1 MPAQRGS
8 PARATHGKPHVRR
21 GVWPITK
28 GKARATGLL
37 LTAAAAITAVTA
49 GCGKAPPPPQ
59 VWYDGPQR
67 VTMYSPSQV
76 HAVDRS
82 LGYTVVEPVAA
93 VRGTARLP
101 LTEVIVTEVM
111 GRKLIHYEFGNLH
124 QNWDLVSEAPVA
136 QTPLAYD
143 PNARAVTFAA
153 RGRGI
158 EITANLAPATVE
170 RIVRRLGGPPGAVP
184 GG

>member
-1 MPAQRGS
+1 M
-8 PARATHGKPHVRR
+8 
-21 GVWPITK
+21 WPISK
-28 GKARATGLL
+28 GKFHAPLFTLTG
-37 LTAAAAITAVTA
+37 AAAITAIAA
-49 GCGKAPPPPQ
+49 GCGAPPPTGQ

-82 LGYTVVEPVAA
+82 LGYSVVEPVGA
-93 VRGTARLP
+93 VRREARLP

-111 GRKLIHYEFGNLH
+111 GRKIIHYEFGSLH
-124 QNWDLVSEAPVA
+124 ETWVLVTETPDAA
-136 QTPLAYD
+136 TPLAYD

-153 RGRGI
+153 RGRAI
-158 EITANLAPATVE
+158 NITTNLAPRTFE
-170 RIVRRLGGPPGAVP
+170 RIVRRLGGPKGAVP